1 MGSTL
6 TRLCSFISWC
16 VCVCLA
22 SHAIVS
28 PSLLSNDTSGT
39 WTESGQTNTHSLS
52 FPLSFALFLTD
63 KHARARHKH
72 TNTHKESHRNV
83 VLYCWREG
91 ALRFTASPWNVG
103 TSELWSASKKLGVLR
118 EGRGVRKPQ
127 ELQWPPM
134 GWLCLFM
141 CVRRREWEAEGN
153 SLTPVDLFLHLFY
166 PWLFLVL
173 SSLQAGVGPR
183 QLQSNTSLHRARVQA
198 LHFPIP
204 PARPWTGKGKG
215 NKKQR
220 DYTGEIAINS

>member
-63 KHARARHKH
+63 RHARAWHKH

-118 EGRGVRKPQ
+118 EGRGGKKTSRITMTPNGMIVFIYVCEKERVRGWGQLTDSCWPLSEFILPLIIFGSFLFAGRCWTKTTTVQYQSPQ
-127 ELQWPPM
+127 SKSTGTTLP
-134 GWLCLFM
+134 
-141 CVRRREWEAEGN
+141 N
-153 SLTPVDLFLHLFY
+153 SPCKTLN
-166 PWLFLVL
+166 WK
-173 SSLQAGVGPR
+173 R
-183 QLQSNTSLHRARVQA
+183 
-198 LHFPIP
+198 
-204 PARPWTGKGKG
+204 
-215 NKKQR
+215 
-220 DYTGEIAINS
+220 